1 MATYANVPVNSHV
14 SLGQLSH
21 LLSGDAGP
29 LSVKPSLH
37 LPTMIPWAA
46 LFAWNCRASAV
57 EHTAAALGALLSRAE
72 AGWDGVWK
80 QAGIDMAGG
89 TMGEHATAEG
99 QSSSPWRAKEGYL
112 ILQRSE
118 ADMRRSRAGAELRRR
133 FVPGLQMRQLSSDEV
148 LQLEPNL
155 NPDTCGGGAW
165 FFPEAWYL
173 KDPGALLRRLAGA
186 VEAGGGV
193 IRTGKTVVAIQDS
206 DKDRGDGMTRNQTNH
221 GAVCALLDD
230 GTRFSADEIVVA
242 AGAHSAPLASSF
254 CPLDT
259 ERGYSIT
266 FAPGSESALARAVC
280 DPGAGWIATPMAGGL
295 RVAGKVE
302 LGGTRAAPTPA
313 LHDRLEREARALLGD
328 GVGRRVAARDWLGC
342 RPTMPDALP
351 VIGRSRR
358 RPESVFYAFGHQ
370 HVGWTLGGITGQL
383 IAELVQGKETA
394 VDLAPYCLDRFRFRN
409 QIRGR
414 R

>member
-1 MATYANVPVNSHV
+1 
-14 SLGQLSH
+14 
-21 LLSGDAGP
+21 
-29 LSVKPSLH
+29 
-37 LPTMIPWAA
+37 MIPWAA

-302 LGGTRAAPTPA
+302 LGGVRAPPSPA
-313 LHDRLEREARALLGD
+313 HWAAIERETQAVIQ
-328 GVGRRVAARDWLGC
+328 GVGVRAPASDWMGF
-342 RPTMPDALP
+342 RPTMPDSLP
-351 VIGRSRR
+351 VIGRSRTL
-358 RPESVFYAFGHQ
+358 PCVLYAFGHH
-370 HVGWTLGGITGQL
+370 HVGWTLGGITGQI
-383 IAELVQGKETA
+383 IAELAQGKQPS
-394 VDLAPYCLDRFRFRN
+394 VDLAPFSLDRFRRPW
-409 QIRGR
+409 
-414 R
+414 